1 MAVISRQEARSEAR
15 DRDNILAR
23 DKGRRRLFEHM
34 RDQGEQVETLW
45 ELGGTIRH
53 LTWEERESYLKQEE
67 KVSDFSK

>member
-23 DKGRRRLFEHM
+23 DKGRRRLFEHKGP
-34 RDQGEQVETLW
+34 RGTGGNTLGIRGDNQTPDT
-45 ELGGTIRH
+45 GGRA
-53 LTWEERESYLKQEE
+53 SYLKQEE